1 MSEPMDNTNQ
11 IRKNSPAGKKK
22 STLRKVFIFGGIAL
36 ALLVILGI
44 VLIPRLMPIEY
55 YTCDFENVNIK
66 SGFDWSVYN
75 YRGNSKGT
83 NASVIEFVEGVSP
96 NGKCLKIEN
105 TIANDARI
113 HKNFN
118 VSSNSYYRITL
129 SIKTVDVSE
138 GAGANLSG
146 YNFNGKAFAT
156 TGTTDWRTASVILE
170 TGEDQKKIN
179 ISLGLGGYG
188 SECTGIA
195 YFDNLKIQKI
205 SASEVPEG
213 HVTLK
218 LTPTG
223 SSGSK
228 SVPGVSNW
236 FKVLFVLVLLTA
248 IAFCFVL
255 SVRQDKTPGQ
265 GGDLRLSAE
274 KGKFK
279 RNDVIIVIAMTIIT
293 GLFSF
298 IGMGS
303 TSGSPNTYWKPE
315 SYGDYVQISFKEEK
329 QVSRIVYYSG
339 IPESGTMIFQY
350 LDEEGDFVEAERI
363 VKDDIAFYR
372 WGYKTV
378 SFKTK
383 TVRVLASSS
392 GLWLNEVG
400 FYETVDGNLV
410 PIELDYGSIVSDCV
424 ETATSGRAEN
434 LFDEQSELRTER
446 SYLDSTYF
454 DEIYHPRTAYEQIH
468 GLSIYERTHPP
479 LGKVI
484 MEIGILIFGMNSFG
498 WRFSGVFFGMLL
510 VPLIYAFALKLFK
523 KSEWAFVAAFLM
535 MFDFMRL
542 AQTRLATIDTYACFF
557 SVAMV
562 YFMYDY
568 FATKSYER
576 GFGKSLVPLF
586 LSGLMFGL
594 GAASKWT
601 CIYTGGALAIVF
613 FIAKIRE
620 IVDVKAGRAYDFSKK
635 NQEPKKISMS
645 DYVFSNLL
653 PTLGLC
659 VIFFVIIPAGIY
671 VASYIQ
677 YMPSNPDKSLLQIV
691 IDNQKYMYDYHSKL
705 VATHSFSSMWYSWP
719 LMIRPIW
726 YYVGYNVPSGMRSTI
741 SSFGN
746 PAIWWVGVPCIFGG
760 GYMAWRNKDAK
771 MGFLAVA
778 YALQYA
784 PWILVNR
791 VCFIYHYFSAFAFSI
806 FFIVYV
812 LKELTEKKIIP
823 KWVTYA
829 YLAVVLALFIVF
841 YPVLTGLP
849 VSKSYV
855 EGLEWLS
862 SWAF

>member
-1 MSEPMDNTNQ
+1 
-11 IRKNSPAGKKK
+11 
-22 STLRKVFIFGGIAL
+22 
-36 ALLVILGI
+36 
-44 VLIPRLMPIEY
+44 
-55 YTCDFENVNIK
+55 
-66 SGFDWSVYN
+66 
-75 YRGNSKGT
+75 
-83 NASVIEFVEGVSP
+83 
-96 NGKCLKIEN
+96 
-105 TIANDARI
+105 
-113 HKNFN
+113 
-118 VSSNSYYRITL
+118 
-129 SIKTVDVSE
+129 
-138 GAGANLSG
+138 
-146 YNFNGKAFAT
+146 
-156 TGTTDWRTASVILE
+156 
-170 TGEDQKKIN
+170 
-179 ISLGLGGYG
+179 
-188 SECTGIA
+188 
-195 YFDNLKIQKI
+195 
-205 SASEVPEG
+205 
-213 HVTLK
+213 
-218 LTPTG
+218 
-223 SSGSK
+223 
-228 SVPGVSNW
+228 
-236 FKVLFVLVLLTA
+236 
-248 IAFCFVL
+248 
-255 SVRQDKTPGQ
+255 
-265 GGDLRLSAE
+265 
-274 KGKFK
+274 
-279 RNDVIIVIAMTIIT
+279 
-293 GLFSF
+293 
-298 IGMGS
+298 
-303 TSGSPNTYWKPE
+303 
-315 SYGDYVQISFKEEK
+315 
-329 QVSRIVYYSG
+329 
-339 IPESGTMIFQY
+339 
-350 LDEEGDFVEAERI
+350 
-363 VKDDIAFYR
+363 
-372 WGYKTV
+372 
-378 SFKTK
+378 
-383 TVRVLASSS
+383 
-392 GLWLNEVG
+392 
-400 FYETVDGNLV
+400 
-410 PIELDYGSIVSDCV
+410 
-424 ETATSGRAEN
+424 
-434 LFDEQSELRTER
+434 
-446 SYLDSTYF
+446 
-454 DEIYHPRTAYEQIH
+454 
-468 GLSIYERTHPP
+468 
-479 LGKVI
+479 
-484 MEIGILIFGMNSFG
+484 
-498 WRFSGVFFGMLL
+498 
-510 VPLIYAFALKLFK
+510 
-523 KSEWAFVAAFLM
+523 
-535 MFDFMRL
+535 
-542 AQTRLATIDTYACFF
+542 
-557 SVAMV
+557 
-562 YFMYDY
+562 
-568 FATKSYER
+568 
-576 GFGKSLVPLF
+576 
-586 LSGLMFGL
+586 MFGL